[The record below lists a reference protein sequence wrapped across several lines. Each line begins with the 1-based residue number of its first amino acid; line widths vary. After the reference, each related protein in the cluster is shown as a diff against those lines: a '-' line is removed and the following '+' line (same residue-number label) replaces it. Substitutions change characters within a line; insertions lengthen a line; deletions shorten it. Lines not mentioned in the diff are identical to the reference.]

1 MHHSVSALLAQSMRT
16 LLVGSGGG
24 ACQGKLARR
33 RGSYQLSCGQTES
46 WKWVAAGP
54 DPGSPKS
61 LDCMSAV
68 QRWHKQG
75 SVNERETD
83 FTTNSLA
90 VVGGGGGGHLRNS
103 LAWMQLRAGTKGRQ
117 RNTERA
123 DCISC
128 ISGRPLGLPE
138 KNSLP

>member
-1 MHHSVSALLAQSMRT
+1 MLAQSMRT

-33 RGSYQLSCGQTES
+33 RGILPIVLRTDRELEVG
-46 WKWVAAGP
+46 
-54 DPGSPKS
+54 GSRSRSRIPKS

-90 VVGGGGGGHLRNS
+90 AVGGGGGTPAEQFSMDAITCRNERHTEKHRERR
-103 LAWMQLRAGTKGRQ
+103 LHFLLTIPGR
-117 RNTERA
+117 T
-123 DCISC
+123 
-128 ISGRPLGLPE
+128 
-138 KNSLP
+138 

>member
-1 MHHSVSALLAQSMRT
+1 MLVQSMRT

-33 RGSYQLSCGQTES
+33 RGSYQLSCGQTELE
-46 WKWVAAGP
+46 V
-54 DPGSPKS
+54 GSRSRSRIPKS
-61 LDCMSAV
+61 LDCMSTV

-90 VVGGGGGGHLRNS
+90 VVGGGGGTPAEQFSMDAITCRNERHTEKHRERRLRF
-103 LAWMQLRAGTKGRQ
+103 LLTITGR
-117 RNTERA
+117 T
-123 DCISC
+123 
-128 ISGRPLGLPE
+128 
-138 KNSLP
+138 

>member
-33 RGSYQLSCGQTES
+33 RGILPIVPRTDRELEVG
-46 WKWVAAGP
+46 
-54 DPGSPKS
+54 GSRSRSRIPKS

-90 VVGGGGGGHLRNS
+90 VVGGGGGTPAEQFSMDAITCRNE
-103 LAWMQLRAGTKGRQ
+103 REK
-117 RNTERA
+117 NTERGG
-123 DCISC
+123 CISY
-128 ISGRPLGLPE
+128 
-138 KNSLP
+138 